1 MQNLIKNARLL
12 RKNSTDAEKKLWQRL
27 KNRQLKYKFTRQY
40 IFDNKYIVDFIC
52 REKNLVIEIDGGQ
65 HCENLRDKER
75 DYYLN
80 QRGYYVLRLWNNDI
94 MNNFEGCLIH
104 IQNILDQ
111 L

>member
-75 DYYLN
+75 DY
-80 QRGYYVLRLWNNDI
+80 
-94 MNNFEGCLIH
+94 
-104 IQNILDQ
+104 
-111 L
+111 

>member
-65 HCENLRDKER
+65 HCENLRD
-75 DYYLN
+75 
-80 QRGYYVLRLWNNDI
+80 
-94 MNNFEGCLIH
+94 
-104 IQNILDQ
+104 
-111 L
+111 